1 MSNAPK
7 NNQLTFGTFL
17 IDRLGTKNCQLL
29 LERCLLR
36 FVCCGGLDLQVSI
49 CKRPRKVLPYKKGCS
64 SKFFQ
69 NAKISLLISVNLIS
83 LKQYIIPSLI
93 FNSVKKFR

>member
-29 LERCLLR
+29 LERWLLR

-69 NAKISLLISVNLIS
+69 NAKF
-83 LKQYIIPSLI
+83 I
-93 FNSVKKFR
+93 FTPNKCQFN